1 MSKIVKKAF
10 MFRSFDNPEPV
21 RIEEGNLISYEF
33 YNNTNNIRITMHGP
47 DGNITL
53 DGPTLYLNDYV
64 RDVEY
69 DDLVHPKVYMFEQQ
83 KDRTYREGVTKNY
96 GFVDNLDKVVED
108 GKDEANYD
116 KRINTAAVLNYF
128 HKITNS
134 EDPMDKRVIE
144 WIASEIKRLNDEMK
158 RLDIL
163 TASDEDIIQNAL
175 MEYGN
180 QECYSNDTEIANKIT
195 DVRNRYLEMIRSCR
209 KGGLMK

>member
-10 MFRSFDNPEPV
+10 MFKSFDNPEPV
-21 RIEEGNLISYEF
+21 RIEEGSLISYEF
-33 YNNTNNIRITMHGP
+33 YNNSNNIKITIHGP

-53 DGPTLYLNDYV
+53 DGPTLYLKDYV

-69 DDLVHPKVYMFEQQ
+69 DDLVHPKGYMFEQQ

-108 GKDEANYD
+108 SKDEANYD

-128 HKITNS
+128 YKIVDS
-134 EDPMDKRVIE
+134 KDSLDKHVYD
-144 WIASEIKRLNDEMK
+144 WIVSEIKRLNDEMK

-175 MEYGN
+175 KENYN
-180 QECYSNDTEIANKIT
+180 VRIREC
-195 DVRNRYLEMIRSCR
+195 
-209 KGGLMK
+209 